1 MKSQIGLSHLEAI
14 SGAIFDEF
22 VQDVASENVEL
33 EIRAHGGVFAGIDW
47 LMPTAIMLFISRA
60 YFDAIFSEMGKDHYK
75 ILKRAIKALLR
86 RAMALRI
93 VQKGTPGKL
102 SDRPLYSRGFSIMVA
117 IADRLT
123 LKFLIQ
129 PDLVEADAEK
139 ALTAFLDL
147 VQSIS
152 DRSIDSETL
161 ERMEAG
167 RVVGRTLLLAYDFE
181 AERIVTVDPMPS
193 GPIIERD

>member
-14 SGAIFDEF
+14 PSAIFNEF

-33 EIRAHGGVFAGIDW
+33 EIRAHGSVFAGIDW

-75 ILKRAIKALLR
+75 ILKRGIKALQR
-86 RAMALRI
+86 RAMAFRI

-129 PDLVEADAEK
+129 PDLAEADAEK

-152 DRSIDSETL
+152 DRSIDVETL
-161 ERMEAG
+161 ERLEAG
-167 RVVGRTLLLAYDFE
+167 RVIGRTLLLAYDFE

-193 GPIIERD
+193 GPITEGD